1 MSGST
6 IRGKAW
12 VFGDDINTDQIIPG
26 KYKFR
31 IIDIG
36 ELAKHAMEG
45 VDRDFSNKVSKNDI
59 ILAGKNFG
67 CGSSREHAPLV
78 LKQLGI
84 GAVVASSFA
93 RIFYRNAINIGL
105 PIVECEEIAGKVR
118 EGSLLEIDLE
128 KGTIRDLGSSQQFKV
143 KPLPGF
149 LLQILKDGGLVEH
162 FKKRGGSIWQNV

>member
-1 MSGST
+1 MSKSI
-6 IRGKAW
+6 IRGKVW
-12 VFGDDINTDQIIPG
+12 VFGNDINTDQMIPG
-26 KYKFR
+26 KYKFAITDMR
-31 IIDIG
+31 

-45 VDRDFSNKVSKNDI
+45 VDRDFSKKVSQNDI
-59 ILAGKNFG
+59 IVAGKNFG

-105 PIVECEEIAGKVR
+105 PIVECKEIAGKVR

-128 KGTIRDLGSSQQFKV
+128 KGTIRDLDGSQQFKM
-143 KPLPGF
+143 KPLPSF

-162 FKKRGGSIWQNV
+162 FKKHGGPTWQNV

>member
-1 MSGST
+1 LTEST
-6 IRGKAW
+6 IRGKVW
-12 VFGDDINTDQIIPG
+12 VFGNDVNTDQIIPG

-31 IIDIG
+31 IIDIC

-45 VDRDFSNKVSKNDI
+45 VDRDFSKRVSRNDI
-59 ILAGKNFG
+59 IVAGKNFG

-105 PIVECEEIAGKVR
+105 PIVECKEIAGKVH
-118 EGSLLEIDLE
+118 EGSFLEIDLE
-128 KGTIRDLGSSQQFKV
+128 NGAIRDLDSSQQFKM
-143 KPLPGF
+143 KPLPSF

-162 FKKRGGSIWQNV
+162 FKKHGGLIWQNV

>member
-1 MSGST
+1 MTESI

-12 VFGDDINTDQIIPG
+12 VFGNDINTDQIIPG

-31 IIDIG
+31 ITDIW

-45 VDRDFSNKVSKNDI
+45 VDRDFFKKASENDI
-59 ILAGKNFG
+59 IVAGKNFG

-84 GAVVASSFA
+84 GAIVANSFA

-105 PIVECEEIAGKVR
+105 PIVECKEMAGKVR
-118 EGSLLEIDLE
+118 EGTLLEIDLE
-128 KGTIRDLGSSQQFKV
+128 NGAIKDLDSSQQFKT
-143 KPLPGF
+143 KPLPRF

-162 FKKRGGSIWQNV
+162 FKKHGGLTWQNV